1 MESRLVRKGEEVK
14 TALITGITGQDGSYL
29 AELLLS
35 KGYRVYGIQR
45 RTSTV
50 TTERIDFIL
59 ETGKIETYYGDL
71 ADTNS
76 IVRLLTK
83 IKPDEIYNLG
93 SMSHVRISFDIPEYT
108 AQVTA
113 LAPLR
118 ILEAL
123 RTLEM
128 NHVKYYQAS
137 SSEMFGMSPSPQ
149 NEQTPM
155 LPQSPYGCSKLFAYH
170 LTRAYRNGYK
180 MFACNGILFNH
191 ESERRGKNFVTQKIV
206 HEAVK
211 IKLKISKQIKL
222 GNIDPKRDWG
232 HSKDYVRAM
241 WMIMQQESPDD
252 FVIATE
258 HQYSVREFAEK
269 VFNSL
274 GLNFYDYLVY
284 DEIFTRPNE
293 VPDLRGDA
301 SKAKVILGW
310 KPEIGFDELVN
321 RMVNRAM
328 EEELDVYS
336 KRRKL
341 DNSNTGKIKRD
352 TFRETILRNPGISN
366 TMGKL

>member
-1 MESRLVRKGEEVK
+1 VK

-108 AQVTA
+108 AQITA

-123 RTLEM
+123 RSLGMTQT
-128 NHVKYYQAS
+128 KFYQAS
-137 SSEMFGMSPSPQ
+137 SSEMFGNSPSPQ

-170 LTRAYRNGYK
+170 LTRAYRTGYK

-191 ESERRGKNFVTQKIV
+191 ESERRGRNFVTQKIV
-206 HEAVK
+206 HEAAR
-211 IKLKISKQIKL
+211 IKLGFAHEIKL
-222 GNIDPKRDWG
+222 GNIETKRDWG
-232 HSKDYVRAM
+232 HSQDYVRAM
-241 WMIMQQESPDD
+241 WMIMQDEQPDD

-269 VFNSL
+269 VFKAL
-274 GLNFYDYLVY
+274 GLDFYDYMVR
-284 DEIFTRPNE
+284 DDQFTRPNE

-301 SKAKVILGW
+301 TKARLILGW
-310 KPEIGFDELVN
+310 KPEISFDQLVE
-321 RMVNRAM
+321 RMISKAM
-328 EEELDVYS
+328 EEEANVCT
-336 KRRKL
+336 KRWKFDNRNNGTGQRNTSRK
-341 DNSNTGKIKRD
+341 TV
-352 TFRETILRNPGISN
+352 LRQS
-366 TMGKL
+366 